1 MSLQAITSLREL
13 PSRHLLGTGTP
24 MCAGC
29 GGLETLHEIYDLLG
43 AKSVMVNAAG
53 CMTLLAVYPCTPF
66 RGSWLYTAM
75 ASAPAGAQGVRDAL
89 DILKAKGEIDQAE
102 DLSVVVL
109 SGDGSAYG
117 MGLSATSGAMDR
129 GLDFLYLCYDNEGYG
144 NTGHQA
150 SQATPLGA
158 KTATSKG
165 EAGYTGE
172 KKDLFAI
179 WAAHNPSYV
188 ATVVG
193 AYPLDLAKKVEQA
206 RQLSGPK
213 LILSLAPCPTGWGY
227 EPSQT
232 VEIGKLA
239 VTTGI
244 WPLKEYRDGTVVHTK
259 IPQERLPVEEYLKRQ
274 GRFRHLFSPER
285 NEPLLAHIQARVDGY
300 WEKVLAG
307 EGQQ

>member
-1 MSLQAITSLREL
+1 MSQQAITSLREL
-13 PSRHLLGTGTP
+13 PFRHLLGTGTP

-29 GGLETLHEIYDLLG
+29 GGLETLHEIYDLMG
-43 AKSVMVNAAG
+43 AKSVIVNAAG

-89 DILKAKGEIDQAE
+89 DILKAKGTIHQEE
-102 DLSVVVL
+102 DLSVIVL

-117 MGLSATSGAMDR
+117 MGQSATSGAMDR

-144 NTGHQA
+144 NTGHQ
-150 SQATPLGA
+150 SSPATPHA
-158 KTATSKG
+158 AQTATSKG
-165 EAGYTGE
+165 ALGYARE

-179 WAAHNPSYV
+179 WAAHKPSYV

-193 AYPLDLAKKVEQA
+193 AYPLDLARKVEQA
-206 RQLSGPK
+206 RSLTGPR

-227 EPSQT
+227 EPSET

-244 WPLKEYRDGTVVHTK
+244 WPLKEYRDGKVVHTR
-259 IPQERLPVEEYLKRQ
+259 IPKKRLPVAEYLKRQ
-274 GRFRHLFSPER
+274 GRFQHLFTPHHNKR
-285 NEPLLAHIQARVDGY
+285 LLAQIQARVDRRNNF
-300 WEKVLAG
+300 V
-307 EGQQ
+307 